1 VFFAFINCILA
12 KSKNNFLMAHSLD
25 KVDTNILSILQKDSN
40 RTTKSIAEE
49 LGMTTSPVFE
59 RIKKLEKEGYIKKYV
74 AVLDNKK
81 IGLKLV
87 VFIGITLQGHTR
99 SYLEKFV
106 TEINNFP
113 EIVECHRVSGNFD
126 YLLKLVVEDIE
137 AYETFIIS
145 KLTLLPYLGNVQS
158 LITLSTGK
166 ETNEINLSRI

>member
-1 VFFAFINCILA
+1 
-12 KSKNNFLMAHSLD
+12 MPHTLD
-25 KVDTNILSILQKDSN
+25 KIDTQLLAILQKNSN

-49 LGMTTSPVFE
+49 LGMSTSPIFE
-59 RIKKLEKEGYIKKYV
+59 RIKKLEKEGYIEKYV
-74 AVLDNKK
+74 AVLNNKK
-81 IGLKLV
+81 IGLKLT

-106 TEINNFP
+106 KEINNFM
-113 EIVECHRVSGNFD
+113 EVVECHRVSGNFD

-158 LITLSTGK
+158 LIALSTSK
-166 ETNEINLSRI
+166 ETNEIDLSRVL

>member
-1 VFFAFINCILA
+1 
-12 KSKNNFLMAHSLD
+12 MPHTLD
-25 KVDTNILSILQKDSN
+25 KIDLQILSILQKDSN

-49 LGMTTSPVFE
+49 LGMTTSPIFE
-59 RIKKLEKEGYIKKYV
+59 RIKKLEKEGFIKKYV

-81 IGLKLV
+81 IGLKLK

-99 SYLEKFV
+99 SFLEKFV
-106 TEINNFP
+106 KEINNFP
-113 EIVECHRVSGNFD
+113 EVVECHRVSGNYD
-126 YLLKLVVEDIE
+126 YLLKLVVADIE

-166 ETNEINLSRI
+166 ETNEINLSSI

>member
-1 VFFAFINCILA
+1 
-12 KSKNNFLMAHSLD
+12 MAYQLD
-25 KVDTNILSILQKDSN
+25 QTDTKILSILQKNSN

-49 LGMTTSPVFE
+49 LGMTTSPIFE

-74 AVLDNKK
+74 AVLDNRK
-81 IGLKLV
+81 IGLKLT

-99 SYLEKFV
+99 SYLQKFV
-106 TEINNFP
+106 KEINNFP
-113 EIVECHRVSGNFD
+113 EIIECHRVSGNFD

-166 ETNEINLSRI
+166 ETNEIDLSRV

>member
-1 VFFAFINCILA
+1 
-12 KSKNNFLMAHSLD
+12 MPHTLD
-25 KVDTNILSILQKDSN
+25 KIDTQLLTILQKSSN

-49 LGMTTSPVFE
+49 LGMSNSPIFE
-59 RIKKLEKEGYIKKYV
+59 RIKKLEKEGYIEKYV
-74 AVLDNKK
+74 AVLNNKK
-81 IGLKLV
+81 IGLKLT

-106 TEINNFP
+106 KEINNFP
-113 EIVECHRVSGNFD
+113 EVVECHRVSGNFD

-158 LITLSTGK
+158 LIALSTSK
-166 ETNEINLSRI
+166 ETNEIDLSRVL

>member
-1 VFFAFINCILA
+1 MAYNLDRIDTKIL
-12 KSKNNFLMAHSLD
+12 N
-25 KVDTNILSILQKDSN
+25 ILQKDSS

-49 LGMTTSPVFE
+49 LGLTTSPIFE

-81 IGLKLV
+81 IGLKLT

-106 TEINNFP
+106 KEINDFP
-113 EIVECHRVSGNFD
+113 EVIECHRVSGNFD

-137 AYETFIIS
+137 AYEKFIVT

-158 LITLSTGK
+158 HITLSTSK
-166 ETNEINLSRI
+166 QTQELDLSFLS

>member
-1 VFFAFINCILA
+1 MQAN
-12 KSKNNFLMAHSLD
+12 LD
-25 KVDTNILSILQKDSN
+25 KIDTKILTLLQQNSN

-49 LGMTTSPVFE
+49 LGMTTTPVFE
-59 RIKKLEKEGYIKKYV
+59 RIKKLEKQGFIKKYV

-81 IGLKLV
+81 IGLKQT

-106 TEINNFP
+106 KQINNFP
-113 EIVECHRVSGNFD
+113 EVIECHRVSGNFD

-166 ETNEINLSRI
+166 ETNEIDLSRV

>member
-1 VFFAFINCILA
+1 MAHNLDKIDTQILA
-12 KSKNNFLMAHSLD
+12 
-25 KVDTNILSILQKDSN
+25 ILQKDSN
-40 RTTKSIAEE
+40 RTTKSIATE

-81 IGLKLV
+81 IGLKLT

-106 TEINNFP
+106 KEINNFP

-166 ETNEINLSRI
+166 ETNEIDLSRI

>member
-1 VFFAFINCILA
+1 
-12 KSKNNFLMAHSLD
+12 MGHSLD
-25 KVDTNILSILQKDSN
+25 KIDTQILAILQKDSN
-40 RTTKSIAEE
+40 RTTKSIAKE
-49 LGMTTSPVFE
+49 LGMTTSPIIE

-74 AVLDNKK
+74 AVLNNKK
-81 IGLKLV
+81 IGLKLT

-106 TEINNFP
+106 KEINDFP
-113 EIVECHRVSGNFD
+113 EVVECHRVSGNFD

-166 ETNEINLSRI
+166 ETNEIDLSSIM

>member
-1 VFFAFINCILA
+1 
-12 KSKNNFLMAHSLD
+12 MAYQLD
-25 KVDTNILSILQKDSN
+25 KTDLEILTMLQKDSN
-40 RTTKSIAEE
+40 RTTKSIAAQ
-49 LGMTTSPVFE
+49 LDMSTSPIFE

-81 IGLKLV
+81 IGLKLT

-106 TEINNFP
+106 KEINNFP
-113 EIVECHRVSGNFD
+113 EVVECHRVSGNFD

-137 AYETFIIS
+137 AYETFIIT

-166 ETNEINLSRI
+166 ETNEIDLSSVL

>member
-1 VFFAFINCILA
+1 
-12 KSKNNFLMAHSLD
+12 MAHILD
-25 KVDTNILSILQKDSN
+25 KIDTQILGILQKDSN

-59 RIKKLEKEGYIKKYV
+59 RIKKLEREGFIKKYV
-74 AVLDNKK
+74 AVLDNKR
-81 IGLKLV
+81 IGLKLT

-106 TEINNFP
+106 KEINNFP

-126 YLLKLVVEDIE
+126 YLLKLIVEDIE
-137 AYETFIIS
+137 AYEHFIIS

-166 ETNEINLSRI
+166 ETNEIQRFRRDYLRPSRKQKCA

>member
-1 VFFAFINCILA
+1 
-12 KSKNNFLMAHSLD
+12 MPYSLD
-25 KVDTNILSILQKDSN
+25 KIDTQILAILQNNSN
-40 RTTKSIAEE
+40 RTTKSIAAE
-49 LGMTTSPVFE
+49 LGMTTSPIFE

-74 AVLDNKK
+74 AVLNNKK
-81 IGLKLV
+81 IGLKLT

-106 TEINNFP
+106 KEINNFP

-137 AYETFIIS
+137 AYETFIMS

-166 ETNEINLSRI
+166 ETNEIDLSRI

>member
-1 VFFAFINCILA
+1 
-12 KSKNNFLMAHSLD
+12 MPHTLD
-25 KVDTNILSILQKDSN
+25 KIDTQLLAILQKNSN

-49 LGMTTSPVFE
+49 LGMSTSPIFE
-59 RIKKLEKEGYIKKYV
+59 RIKKLEKEGYIEKYV
-74 AVLDNKK
+74 AVLNNKK
-81 IGLKLV
+81 IGLKLT

-106 TEINNFP
+106 KEINNFP
-113 EIVECHRVSGNFD
+113 EVIECHRVSGNFD

-158 LITLSTGK
+158 LIALSTSK
-166 ETNEINLSRI
+166 ETNEIDLSRVL

>member
-1 VFFAFINCILA
+1 
-12 KSKNNFLMAHSLD
+12 MAHTLD
-25 KVDTNILSILQKDSN
+25 KIDIQLLTILQKNSN

-49 LGMTTSPVFE
+49 LGMTTSPIFE
-59 RIKKLEKEGYIKKYV
+59 RIKKLEKEGYIENYV
-74 AVLDNKK
+74 AVLNNKK
-81 IGLKLV
+81 IGLKLT

-106 TEINNFP
+106 KEINSFP
-113 EIVECHRVSGNFD
+113 EVIECHRVSGNFD

-158 LITLSTGK
+158 LIAMSTSK
-166 ETNEINLSRI
+166 ETNAIDLSRVL

>member
-1 VFFAFINCILA
+1 
-12 KSKNNFLMAHSLD
+12 MPYQLD
-25 KVDTNILSILQKDSN
+25 KIDIDILKMLQKDSN
-40 RTTKSIAEE
+40 RTTKSIAAK
-49 LGMTTSPVFE
+49 LDMSTSPVFE

-81 IGLKLV
+81 IGLKLT

-106 TEINNFP
+106 KEINNFS
-113 EIVECHRVSGNFD
+113 EVVECHRVSGNFD

-137 AYETFIIS
+137 AYETFIIT

-158 LITLSTGK
+158 LIALSTGK
-166 ETNEINLSRI
+166 ETNEIDLGGVL

>member
-1 VFFAFINCILA
+1 MSHTLDKIDTQILA
-12 KSKNNFLMAHSLD
+12 
-25 KVDTNILSILQKDSN
+25 ILQKDSN
-40 RTTKSIAEE
+40 RTTKSIAKE
-49 LGMTTSPVFE
+49 LRMTTSPVFE

-81 IGLKLV
+81 VGLKLT

-113 EIVECHRVSGNFD
+113 EIAECHRVSGNYD
-126 YLLKLVVEDIE
+126 YLLKLIVEDIQ
-137 AYETFIIS
+137 AYETFLIS

-166 ETNEINLSRI
+166 ETNEIDLSRV

>member
-1 VFFAFINCILA
+1 
-12 KSKNNFLMAHSLD
+12 MPPTLD
-25 KVDTNILSILQKDSN
+25 KIDTQILNILQTDSN
-40 RTTKSIAEE
+40 RTTKSIAKE
-49 LGMTTSPVFE
+49 LGMTTSPIFE

-81 IGLKLV
+81 IGLKLT

-106 TEINNFP
+106 KEINNFP
-113 EIVECHRVSGNFD
+113 EVVECHRISGNFD

-166 ETNEINLSRI
+166 ETNVINLGL

>member
-1 VFFAFINCILA
+1 MANLDATDLKILA
-12 KSKNNFLMAHSLD
+12 L
-25 KVDTNILSILQKDSN
+25 LQENSN

-49 LGMTTSPVFE
+49 LGMTTSPIFE
-59 RIKKLEKEGYIKKYV
+59 RIKKLEKQGYIKGYV
-74 AVLDNKK
+74 ALLDHKK
-81 IGLKLV
+81 IGLKQT

-106 TEINNFP
+106 SQINSFP
-113 EIVECHRVSGNFD
+113 EVIECHRVSGNFD

-137 AYETFIIS
+137 AYEHFIIS

-166 ETNEINLSRI
+166 ETNEIDLSRLQ

>member
-1 VFFAFINCILA
+1 MAYTLDGTDIKIL
-12 KSKNNFLMAHSLD
+12 N
-25 KVDTNILSILQKDSN
+25 ILQKDSS

-49 LGMTTSPVFE
+49 LGLTTSPIFE

-81 IGLKLV
+81 IGLKLT
-87 VFIGITLQGHTR
+87 VFVGITLQGHTR

-106 TEINNFP
+106 KEINDFP

-166 ETNEINLSRI
+166 ETNVLNLSSIE